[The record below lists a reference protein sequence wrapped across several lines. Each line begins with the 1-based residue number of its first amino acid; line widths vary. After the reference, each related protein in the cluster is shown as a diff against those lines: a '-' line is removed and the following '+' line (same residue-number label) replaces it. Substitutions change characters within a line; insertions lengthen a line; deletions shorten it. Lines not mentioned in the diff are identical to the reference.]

1 MNLRDDFDLVQ
12 LRAELRKM
20 TDVKRSQQGEAPDCF
35 RVADHSPTNKKL
47 AGKLVSVASAQSI
60 RS

>member
-20 TDVKRSQQGEAPDCF
+20 TDVERSQQGEAPDCF
-35 RVADHSPTNKKL
+35 RVADHPGVGQARRVLN
-47 AGKLVSVASAQSI
+47 
-60 RS
+60 